1 MLELKT
7 MMIDTDVAWLEKIG
21 VIILLPILLIIGF
34 CVLLWWVVLQYWKA
48 VGGFFRESLLED

>member
-34 CVLLWWVVLQYWKA
+34 CVLLWWVVLQYWEA